1 MSTSATPAS
10 SPKGAPHK
18 ATSHRDAP
26 AKDATPAAPPQASE
40 GTTAADTVRL
50 RGDALVARI
59 RELIHESTVRRIV
72 VKNDEG
78 HTVLEIPVAA
88 GVVAAVAAPIVTAVS
103 AIAALANDWKIE
115 VYRKE
120 Q

>member
-1 MSTSATPAS
+1 M
-10 SPKGAPHK
+10 
-18 ATSHRDAP
+18 
-26 AKDATPAAPPQASE
+26 
-40 GTTAADTVRL
+40 RL

>member
-1 MSTSATPAS
+1 MSTSKTSSSTPKDA
-10 SPKGAPHK
+10 AHK
-18 ATSHRDAP
+18 HAVHT
-26 AKDATPAAPPQASE
+26 DATPAEAPE
-40 GTTAADTVRL
+40 NGAARPDSAGL

-59 RELIHESTVRRIV
+59 KELIHEGTVRRIV

-88 GVVAAVAAPIVTAVS
+88 GVIAAVAAPIVTAVS